1 MRGIRSDLRERLSAI
16 VRLRTEMGRRLRALE
31 VREQCLRTLLRD
43 EELPAGPSQQLPLPA
58 LSEGVRRRE
67 FVLGSLKDGHAWS
80 LEALKE
86 HVRETGLMTVGAS
99 ERSLNITLVNLLRE
113 QRVMRLSNG
122 GWRLRDQSTR
132 LALALP
138 ISSGRSDP
146 ADGEA
151 ELTS

>member
-1 MRGIRSDLRERLSAI
+1 M
-16 VRLRTEMGRRLRALE
+16 
-31 VREQCLRTLLRD
+31 
-43 EELPAGPSQQLPLPA
+43 
-58 LSEGVRRRE
+58 
-67 FVLGSLKDGHAWS
+67 
-80 LEALKE
+80 KE

-99 ERSLNITLVNLLRE
+99 GRSLNITLVNLLRE